1 MLISLHHTHRADA
14 VQPESLV
21 GDTWAPEV
29 VPRLPTALAAQ
40 ARALKAFQRVRGVA
54 TPTDLLR
61 ALLASVLG
69 ALSTR
74 RLGAWAVLIG
84 LADISETAWRQRL
97 RAANAWLLWLLG
109 ELIAAPHPPAGAA
122 APGARRVRLID
133 ATRLRRPGG
142 TGDDWR
148 VHFSYNFTAGC
159 MDEVVVTDQHTAERL
174 DHFTLQPGDI
184 AVVDNGYG
192 YRASVASAVRQH
204 ADAVLRITPATFPVE
219 TEAGVPFDL
228 SAWLRQGSAAQQ
240 EWQGR
245 CVYDGQPYSV
255 RVLAARLPP
264 EAAARARQRK
274 YQQARKHGRTPMAA
288 TLALADWVLVATTVG
303 ADWSLR
309 DVLRLYR
316 ARWQVELVFKRM
328 KQLLRFNQLRST
340 HRTTVEATI
349 RALLVAWALQ
359 DGIVA
364 ELRALLP
371 TAHSSGPSGA
381 PPDRHPDTHPDVPRV
396 VSTWSLVGLGLETLR
411 QQVQH
416 RWSLARLRTCLPRL
430 RRFLC
435 NRPRRREHQET
446 AVRAW
451 LATRQPAW
459 EFLED
464 NAA

>member
-1 MLISLHHTHRADA
+1 MLISLHHTDRVAA
-14 VQPESLV
+14 GQPESLV
-21 GDTWAPEV
+21 GDTWATEV

-61 ALLASVLG
+61 AVLAYVLG

-84 LADISETAWRQRL
+84 LADISETAWRKRL
-97 RAANAWLLWLLG
+97 RASNAWLLWLLG
-109 ELIAAPHPPAGAA
+109 ELIAAPGSARG
-122 APGARRVRLID
+122 PGVPGSRQVRLID
-133 ATRLRRPGG
+133 ATRLRHPGG

-148 VHFSYNFTAGC
+148 VHFAYNFTVGR

-174 DHFTLQPGDI
+174 AHFTLRPGDI

-192 YRASVASAVRQH
+192 YRASVAAAVGQD
-204 ADAVLRITPATFPVE
+204 ADVVLRITPATFPVE
-219 TEAGVPFDL
+219 TATVQAFDL
-228 SAWLRQGSAAQQ
+228 PAWLGQGSTAQQ
-240 EWQGR
+240 EWQGW
-245 CVYDGQPYSV
+245 CVHDTQRYAV

-274 YQQARKHGRTPMAA
+274 YQQAQKHGRTPSA
-288 TLALADWVLVATTVG
+288 TTVALADWVLVATTLA
-303 ADWSLR
+303 ADWSLT

-340 HRTTVEATI
+340 HRTTVEATV

-364 ELRALLP
+364 ELRTLLP
-371 TAHSSGPSGA
+371 AM
-381 PPDRHPDTHPDVPRV
+381 PPATPPATPPV

-411 QQVQH
+411 HQVQH
-416 RWSLARLRTCLPRL
+416 RWSLARLRLCLPRL

-435 NRPRRREHQET
+435 SRPRRREHQET

-451 LATRQPAW
+451 LEGRSPTWHLLQ
-459 EFLED
+459 D

>member
-1 MLISLHHTHRADA
+1 M
-14 VQPESLV
+14 V
-21 GDTWAPEV
+21 GDTWTTEV
-29 VPRLPTALAAQ
+29 VPRLPAALAVQ
-40 ARALKAFQRVRGVA
+40 ARVLKAFQRVRGVA

-61 ALLASVLG
+61 AILAYVLG

-84 LADISETAWRQRL
+84 LADISETAWRKRL

-109 ELIAAPHPPAGAA
+109 ELLAAPSPPAGPALLRS
-122 APGARRVRLID
+122 RRVRLID
-133 ATRLRRPGG
+133 ATRLRQPGG

-148 VHFSYNFTAGC
+148 VHFSYNFTAGRL
-159 MDEVVVTDQHTAERL
+159 DEVVVTDQHSAERL
-174 DHFTLQPGDI
+174 AHFTLQPGDI
-184 AVVDNGYG
+184 AVADNGYG
-192 YRASVASAVRQH
+192 YRSSVATAVQQD
-204 ADAVLRITPATFPVE
+204 ADVVMRITPATFPVA
-219 TEAGVPFDL
+219 TAAGQAFDL
-228 SAWLRQGSAAQQ
+228 VAWLRQSEATQQ
-240 EWQGR
+240 EWQGW
-245 CVYDGQPYSV
+245 CVHDGQRYAV

-274 YQQARKHGRTPMAA
+274 SQQAQKHGRTPSAD
-288 TLALADWVLVATTVG
+288 TLALADWVLVATTLA

-340 HRTTVEATI
+340 HRTTVEATV

-364 ELRALLP
+364 EMRALFPSALP
-371 TAHSSGPSGA
+371 DA
-381 PPDRHPDTHPDVPRV
+381 PLV

-411 QQVQH
+411 HQVQH
-416 RWSLARLRTCLPRL
+416 RWSQARLRACLPRL

-435 NRPRRREHQET
+435 SRPRRREHQET

-451 LATRQPAW
+451 LEGRSLQWPL
-459 EFLED
+459 LED